1 MQPSEK
7 CYGISSA
14 ISVMRSVLSGRGCR
28 CCVAMDQLSWQPNA
42 ISCSS
47 AINACVKG
55 HEWQIALALVDTRR
69 LAILNPNAINYA
81 TAASGCEGMAE
92 WQRVLALLTDM
103 DWLSLKSHSGGCMS
117 LGSLLRA
124 RSPRINCFNKEAAL
138 HLTLLGLELFG
149 TRIPALVKS
158 AGECL

>member
-55 HEWQIALALVDTRR
+55 HEWQAALALVDTRR

-81 TAASGCEGMAE
+81 TAISGCEGMAE

-103 DWLSLKSHSGGCMS
+103 DWLSLKSHSGGVHVVWIIVE
-117 LGSLLRA
+117 GKVTKDQLLHQRGGVAPHAVGPRA
-124 RSPRINCFNKEAAL
+124 FRHSHLVRKE
-138 HLTLLGLELFG
+138 
-149 TRIPALVKS
+149 
-158 AGECL
+158 